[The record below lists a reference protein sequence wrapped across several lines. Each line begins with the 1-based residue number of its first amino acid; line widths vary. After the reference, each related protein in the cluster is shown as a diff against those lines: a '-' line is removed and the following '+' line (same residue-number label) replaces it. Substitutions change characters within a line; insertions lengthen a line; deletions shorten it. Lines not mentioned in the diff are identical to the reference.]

1 MPDKRKSTPSPRKKS
16 DHIPPNKERLQKVLA
31 HAGVASRRASEE
43 LIVAGRVTVNGRV
56 VTELGCKV
64 DPRHDSIMVNGQAIA
79 KQQEQPVYVMLN
91 KPRQVLSAAS
101 DDRGRRT
108 VIDLVKLEERV
119 YPVGRLDF
127 NSEGLILL
135 TNDGNLTR
143 QITHPSQHVEKEYH
157 VLVRG
162 KPTTDTLIRWRTG
175 DFELEGGK
183 PAPATVDKL
192 SDEGEDTWLRI
203 ILTEGRKRQVRESA
217 RRLGHPVRALNRV
230 RIGPLKLGNL
240 KSGRWRHLSAEE
252 VRRLKNTV
260 KKAKSKSAKK
270 PRGKA

>member
-1 MPDKRKSTPSPRKKS
+1 MPDKRKPTSAPRKKS
-16 DHIPPNKERLQKVLA
+16 DHIPPNKQRLQKVLA

-43 LIVAGRVTVNGRV
+43 LIAAGRVTVNGRV
-56 VTELGCKV
+56 VTELGTKV
-64 DPRHDSIMVNGQAIA
+64 DPRHDSIMVDGHAID
-79 KQQEQPVYVMLN
+79 KQQEQPVYIMLN

-108 VIDLVKLEERV
+108 VIDLVGLEERV

-135 TNDGNLTR
+135 TNDGELTR
-143 QITHPSQHVEKEYH
+143 QITHPGQHVEKEYH

-162 KPTTDTLIRWRTG
+162 KPSTDTLHRWRAG
-175 DFELEGGK
+175 DFELEGEK
-183 PAPATVDKL
+183 PAPAKVDKL

-203 ILTEGRKRQVRESA
+203 TLTEGRKRQIRASA
-217 RRLGHPVRALNRV
+217 RLLGHPVRALNRV
-230 RIGPLKLGNL
+230 RIGQLKLGNL
-240 KSGRWRHLSAEE
+240 KSGRWRHLTQEE
-252 VRRLKNTV
+252 VQRLRNAV
-260 KKAKSKSAKK
+260 KKAKPKPAK

>member
-1 MPDKRKSTPSPRKKS
+1 MPDKRKPAPARKQST
-16 DHIPPNKERLQKVLA
+16 HIPPNKERLQKVLA

-43 LIVAGRVTVNGRV
+43 LILAGRVSVNGRV
-56 VTELGCKV
+56 VTELGSKV
-64 DPRHDSIMVNGQAIA
+64 DPRHDSIMVDGQPIG
-79 KQQEQPVYVMLN
+79 KQQEQTVYIMLN

-108 VIDLVKLEERV
+108 VIDLVGLQERV

-135 TNDGNLTR
+135 TNDGDLTR
-143 QITHPSQHVEKEYH
+143 KITHPSQHVEKEYH

-162 KPTTDTLIRWRTG
+162 KPTTDTLFRWRAG
-175 DFELEGGK
+175 DFELEGEK
-183 PAPATVDKL
+183 AAPAKVEKM

-203 ILTEGRKRQVRESA
+203 ILTEGRKRQIRESA
-217 RRLGHPVRALNRV
+217 RLLGHPVRALNRI

-240 KSGRWRHLSAEE
+240 KQGRWRHLTQEE
-252 VRRLKNTV
+252 VQRLKNAV
-260 KKAKSKSAKK
+260 KKAGQKPAKA
-270 PRGKA
+270 RGKT